1 MKRHLLSLAVL
12 LAATT
17 LFVSCEVDEEGNI
30 VPKTYMADYSESVF
44 VINSGNMYNNI
55 PGSLTKY
62 STLGNY
68 HETDI
73 FASTN
78 GRSLGAT
85 PNDGIVYGS
94 KLYIAV
100 DGENRIEV
108 CDANTLKALT
118 PINTVELL
126 GENEGKSPRHL
137 LAIDGKVYVTTY
149 GGVVAA
155 IDTTTFKLSK
165 KYTVGAYPEGM
176 AYANGKLYVANSSYG
191 DGTAPSLS
199 IITLATGQV
208 ETLVDDAIKNPST
221 VLALNGAIY
230 VMEGDLYDWTTWDII
245 SAGGLR
251 KVTGKTVEHIYDSG
265 MAMGSNQMAA
275 YKDKIYMI
283 KDAYTHPICL
293 VYDTTDGTITDLELD
308 GLVAANA
315 INLDPITGEIYVLS
329 YAKNYEVT
337 DYTAADYNAP
347 GFCNRYNNEG
357 TLTATFGVGVGPT
370 AIVFKPGVI
379 EVTVGP
385 TE

>member
-1 MKRHLLSLAVL
+1 MKRHLFSLAVL

-17 LFVSCEVDEEGNI
+17 LFMSCETDEEGNL
-30 VPKTYMADYSESVF
+30 VPKTYKMDYTESVF
-44 VINSGNMYNNI
+44 IINSGNMYNNI
-55 PGSLTKY
+55 PGSLTSYTK
-62 STLGNY
+62 LG
-68 HETDI
+68 T
-73 FASTN
+73 FAEQNAFAQAN

-85 PNDGIVYGS
+85 PNDGVVYGS

-118 PINTVELL
+118 PINTVTLL

-137 LAIDGKVYVTTY
+137 LALDGQIYVTTY

-155 IDTTTFKLSK
+155 IDTTTFTLSK
-165 KYTVGAYPEGM
+165 KYVVGAYPEGM
-176 AYANGKLYVANSSYG
+176 AYADGKLYVANSSYG

-199 IITLATGQV
+199 IITLATGKV
-208 ETLVDDAIKNPST
+208 ETLVDEAIKNPST
-221 VLALNGAIY
+221 VLALNGAVY
-230 VMEGDLYDWTTWDII
+230 VMEGDLYDWNTWEVI

-251 KVTGKTVEHIYDSG
+251 KVTGTKVERIYDSG

-283 KDAYTHPICL
+283 KDAYTNPVCL
-293 VYDTTDGTITDLELD
+293 VYDTTDGTIADVPLE

-315 INLDPITGEIYVLS
+315 IAVDPNTGEIYVLS
-329 YAKNYEVT
+329 YARNYEVT
-337 DYTAADYNAP
+337 DYSAADYNAP
-347 GFCNRYNNEG
+347 GFCNHYDYEG
-357 TLTATFGVGVGPT
+357 NLIRTFDVGVGPT

-379 EVTVGP
+379 EVTIGP
-385 TE
+385 GE